1 LEKALLRKF
10 FPWENSV
17 GSFFWENSSW
27 EFFGV
32 VYIKKKI
39 GYAFLLR
46 LYVYSL
52 VNHTVG
58 FDLLY
63 PILVRYILWLAY
75 MDGKKRK
82 KRQEKTKT

>member
-1 LEKALLRKF
+1 VEKSPEF
-10 FPWENSV
+10 FL
-17 GSFFWENSSW
+17 GENSSW

-32 VYIKKKI
+32 VYSKKKI

-52 VNHTVG
+52 VSHTVG
-58 FDLLY
+58 FNLLY
-63 PILVRYILWLAY
+63 PVLVCYILWYAY
-75 MDGKKRK
+75 MDGKKRE